1 MPKTKDAM
9 NLPKRKF
16 KIMNL
21 VWTIIM
27 VAGLFISIDVTNT
40 HISVLFQNWD
50 QFADIFVQ
58 MSHPDWGYM
67 SVIWPK
73 LIETIKMA
81 VLGTVI
87 GSVIAFYL
95 FIINRT

>member
-1 MPKTKDAM
+1 MPKTKDA
-9 NLPKRKF
+9 
-16 KIMNL
+16 MNL

-67 SVIWPK
+67 SVS
-73 LIETIKMA
+73 LN
-81 VLGTVI
+81 
-87 GSVIAFYL
+87 IATFA
-95 FIINRT
+95 

>member
-1 MPKTKDAM
+1 MPENQDLM
-9 NLPKRKF
+9 HLPKRKF
-16 KIMNL
+16 KVMNL

-27 VAGLFISIDVTNT
+27 VAGLFISINVTNT
-40 HISVLFQNWD
+40 HISVLFENWD

-58 MSHPDWGYM
+58 MSHPDWSYM

-81 VLGTVI
+81 
-87 GSVIAFYL
+87 Y
-95 FIINRT
+95 